1 MKPAQSLILST
12 HSPRKAPPRKALPRN
27 APPRNAMSQ
36 RPPHHLLLSW
46 LILSGLIGA
55 ALFIAWEQEL
65 LLRLFLLDKS
75 RLSWLIALVYVLL
88 TLHCLCRIVRISEE
102 HRNTQN
108 VAALLERAGPR
119 NLRTDGQ
126 GLYLNDAALPHCV
139 ITDYARSLHSSR
151 NGRNERSADNGG
163 EPGAADNRELLEVYE
178 TALKGPQE
186 IGWFAADVMLKL
198 GLLGTIIGFIFMLG
212 SVSEVSDFDVGTMQ
226 EILRQMGTGMGTA
239 LYTTLAGLVC
249 SVLASMQYHMLD
261 RHCDEIVMML
271 RRLAQTHIKPAL

>member
-1 MKPAQSLILST
+1 MF
-12 HSPRKAPPRKALPRN
+12 
-27 APPRNAMSQ
+27 Q

-55 ALFIAWEQEL
+55 ALFITWEQGL
-65 LLRLFLLDKS
+65 LLHLFLLDKS

-88 TLHCLCRIVRISEE
+88 TLHCLWRIVQVSEE

-108 VAALLERAGPR
+108 VATLLERAGPGR
-119 NLRTDGQ
+119 LRTDNQ
-126 GLYLNDAALPHCV
+126 GLYLDGVALPHCV
-139 ITDYARSLHSSR
+139 ITDYVRNLHSSR
-151 NGRNERSADNGG
+151 AGRGADNGDEEIAG
-163 EPGAADNRELLEVYE
+163 DNRELLEVYE
-178 TALKGPQE
+178 TALKSPQE

-212 SVSEVSDFDVGTMQ
+212 SVSEVSDFDVSTMQ
-226 EILRQMGTGMGTA
+226 DILRQMGTGMGTA